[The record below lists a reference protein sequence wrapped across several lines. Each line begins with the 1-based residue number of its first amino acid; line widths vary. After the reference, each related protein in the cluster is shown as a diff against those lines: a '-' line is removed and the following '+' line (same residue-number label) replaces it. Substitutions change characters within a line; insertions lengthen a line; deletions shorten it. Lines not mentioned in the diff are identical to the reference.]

1 MAPRV
6 SGGYQAVVILEG
18 DSLFSQIDL
27 RAQERAREAI
37 MHFSSLISS
46 GGKVLL
52 VIDSAHPIVASV
64 SRWNLTPL
72 TNRELLEREQTHL
85 PPVVTAVTIEM
96 PNGDFQAFT
105 TGIAAAMNDGRLSGA
120 TKVFGPKKISDEN
133 SRVIL
138 TVPGVD
144 ADFLIEFLT
153 TYRKKRAM
161 AKKSNLIMRVD
172 PYALS

>member
-1 MAPRV
+1 
-6 SGGYQAVVILEG
+6 
-18 DSLFSQIDL
+18 
-27 RAQERAREAI
+27 
-37 MHFSSLISS
+37 
-46 GGKVLL
+46 
-52 VIDSAHPIVASV
+52 
-64 SRWNLTPL
+64 
-72 TNRELLEREQTHL
+72 
-85 PPVVTAVTIEM
+85 M

-120 TKVFGPKKISDEN
+120 IKVFGPKKISDEN

-172 PYALS
+172 PYTLS